1 MKYKELTTFL
11 LAILFA
17 LMLISS
23 SSTRTHHDKT
33 TIYAQSHQKKGEA
46 ADVETEKIGTTS
58 PFDPPRGC
66 WECWGGPGGRGP

>member
-17 LMLISS
+17 LMLIPS

-33 TIYAQSHQKKGEA
+33 TIYAQSHQKKGEV
-46 ADVETEKIGTTS
+46 ADVETEKLVTTS
-58 PFDPPRGC
+58 GNGDGYGS
-66 WECWGGPGGRGP
+66 WQCWGAGCGP

>member
-17 LMLISS
+17 LMLIPS

-33 TIYAQSHQKKGEA
+33 TIYAQSHQKKGEV
-46 ADVETEKIGTTS
+46 DVETEKFVTS
-58 PFDPPRGC
+58 PVAGGC
-66 WECWGGPGGRGP
+66 WECWGDPGGRGP